1 MRRIFNSIKR
11 SLVEQ
16 QIQSNTM
23 RVILLLLISFSMLR
37 HGTEATKIVSLNDNW
52 ILEQEIEA
60 YVPNFRSVKKFNW
73 EREIDSDN
81 EGNVETTTEN
91 IEEDTT
97 KSNAE
102 ETTEGTT
109 YISTEDP
116 TEGTTDG
123 SGKAIKIENITIP
136 SGIFTDLENAG
147 ITESILYG
155 FNDRELRHYSYMN
168 WIYSKSFIVTA
179 DDLNH
184 EFVILT
190 FHGLDTITKIILND
204 QLLGNTDNMFRR
216 FKFGVKSFLIEGE
229 NKLAIH
235 FESPVVAAKNIDET
249 HINRT
254 ITPACPPDTYKG
266 ECHINLLR
274 KMQASFAW
282 DWGLAAPSMG
292 IWKNVEL
299 ELYDSLHFRD
309 ITYELNT
316 FIPQPQSDGSS
327 EIQVEETD
335 QFWELDFIV
344 HVEAGEANMT
354 FEGVLIYELINI
366 NGTHSMNFNV
376 HTDQYGKAEIP
387 INMKVNKNSV
397 NLWWPNGYGDQQLY
411 TFRARWEDL
420 RVNGVNFY
428 SRIFLVTEKEINVGF
443 RTIELVQDL
452 MENGL
457 SFYFK
462 VNGIPIFMKGSN
474 WIPSHILPEK
484 SANEDKI
491 KELLQAARDAH
502 MNMLRVWGG
511 GVYESDYFYNLAD
524 KYGILIWQ
532 DMMFACA
539 MYPTGDFLESVKYE
553 IRDQIKRIQHHPSI
567 ALFATNNENEV
578 ALRQN
583 WYDTKQFYKEF
594 AEDYNVLY
602 RTTIIGEIRKYDKKR
617 TTLLSSPSNGNWN
630 KDRDDY
636 GISMDPQSA
645 HFGDIHFY
653 PMNTNS
659 WNPTTFHT
667 ARFASEYGFQS
678 YPQGWKE
685 VTPENVTV
693 MNLLN
698 YRQHHPL
705 NSTLITYLVQENINV
720 NFESLNWEDQ
730 VYLSQLSQAIAL
742 KTETEVYRA
751 GRGEFMYTMG
761 ALYWQLNDV
770 WVAPSWSSIE
780 YNGNF
785 KIIQYWMESVFRPIT
800 LITQV
805 RLLNKLTIYAVS
817 DEIKV
822 GPKPM
827 SIKMNVYKWSGIE
840 VIDTQS
846 WTFEM
851 KGNDVTL
858 VDTIDLYKYMNDKGY
873 DVYEY
878 FMMFYLYEGSQNSSN
893 AIAANFV
900 FPGNYQYLKSMK
912 DPNLTYEFT
921 TNKCENEQHR
931 ISMTINIDSPA
942 LFVFIVLEHPE
953 IKQYKL
959 SKNGFIQVEPFI
971 TVQLTFSNPG
981 CRSSIKADSLK
992 IKTLNKFLM

>member
-1 MRRIFNSIKR
+1 
-11 SLVEQ
+11 
-16 QIQSNTM
+16 M
-23 RVILLLLISFSMLR
+23 RVILLLLISFSILR

-52 ILEQEIEA
+52 ILEQEIVA
-60 YVPNFRSVKKFNW
+60 HVPHFYSGLGIPKYRNP
-73 EREIDSDN
+73 ERTT
-81 EGNVETTTEN
+81 EGNVDQATDNNVEDSTPINTE
-91 IEEDTT
+91 D
-97 KSNAE
+97 
-102 ETTEGTT
+102 TTEGTT
-109 YISTEDP
+109 LDF
-116 TEGTTDG
+116 TTDG
-123 SGKAIKIENITIP
+123 TTEEVTTEDSVQGIKITNITIP
-136 SGIFTDLENAG
+136 SGIYTDLENAG
-147 ITESILYG
+147 ITESILYSY
-155 FNDRELRHYSYMN
+155 NDRDLREYANMS
-168 WIYSKSFIVTA
+168 WIYSKSFSISA
-179 DDLNH
+179 DDINH
-184 EFVILT
+184 DFVILT
-190 FHGLDTITKIILND
+190 FHGLDTITKIYLND
-204 QLLGNTDNMFRR
+204 QQLGNTDNMFRR
-216 FKFGVKSFLIEGE
+216 FKFDVKSLLIEGE

-235 FESPVVAAKNIDET
+235 FESPIKAAKRFFDEST
-249 HINRT
+249 RKIK
-254 ITPACPPDTYKG
+254 PECPPDTYKG
-266 ECHINLLR
+266 ECHINFLR

-292 IWKNVEL
+292 IWKDVEL

-309 ITYELNT
+309 ITYELKMIT
-316 FIPQPQSDGSS
+316 TSPDFDGSS
-327 EIQVEETD
+327 EIQVEEPE
-335 QFWELDFIV
+335 QFWNIDFVV
-344 HVEAGEANMT
+344 HVEAGEANMS
-354 FEGVLIYELINI
+354 FQGVLIYELVNVDGPFPLSFNI
-366 NGTHSMNFNV
+366 
-376 HTDQYGKAEIP
+376 HTDEYGKAEIP
-387 INMKVNKNSV
+387 INMKINKNSV

-411 TFRARWEDL
+411 TFRAKWEDV
-420 RVNGVNFY
+420 RVNGVNYY
-428 SRIFLVTEKEINVGF
+428 SRIFLVTEKEVNVGF
-443 RTIELVQDL
+443 RTVELVQDL

-484 SANEDKI
+484 SANENKI

-524 KYGILIWQ
+524 RYGILIWQ

-539 MYPTGDFLESVKYE
+539 MYPTGNFLTSVRYE
-553 IRDQIKRIQHHPSI
+553 VRDQIKRIQHHPSI

-583 WYDTKQFYKEF
+583 WYDTKGEYKEY
-594 AEDYNVLY
+594 AEEYIALY
-602 RTTIIGEIRKYDKKR
+602 VSTIVDEIRKYDKNRKI
-617 TTLLSSPSNGNWN
+617 LVSSPSNGDWN
-630 KDRDDY
+630 KDRDIY

-653 PMNTNS
+653 PLNTNS

-685 VTPENVTV
+685 VAREDESI
-693 MNLLN
+693 MDLIH

-705 NSTLITYLVQENINV
+705 NSTLITYLVQDNINV
-720 NFESLNWEDQ
+720 NFPSLDWEDQ

-785 KIIQYWMESVFRPIT
+785 KIIQYWIESVFRPVT

-805 RLLNKLTIYAVS
+805 RLLNRLTIYAVS
-817 DEIKV
+817 DEINV
-822 GPKPM
+822 SPKQM
-827 SIKMNVYKWSGIE
+827 SIKMNVYKWSGTE
-840 VIDTQS
+840 VVDTMS
-846 WTFEM
+846 WTFVM

-878 FMMFYLYEGSQNSSN
+878 FMMFYLYEGSQNNSN
-893 AIAANFV
+893 SVAANFV

-912 DPNLTYEFT
+912 EPNLSYEFT
-921 TNKCENEQHR
+921 TNKCENDQHR
-931 ISMTINIDSPA
+931 ISITIKIDSPA
-942 LFVFIVLEHPE
+942 LFVYIVLEHPV
-953 IKQYKL
+953 IKQYRL

-971 TVQLTFSNPG
+971 TVQLTFNNPG
-981 CRSSIKADSLK
+981 CSSSVKADSLK
-992 IKTLNKFLM
+992 IKTLNKYLM